1 MPRKTPSTAKPAGK
15 QAGFDLEAV
24 VARLRA
30 ALPRQAVS
38 ERRMFGGVYFL
49 VNGNMTIGASRRGI
63 LVRVGK
69 EAQDHAVTSLGA
81 RPADMKGRPMEGY
94 VRVDPAGL
102 GDAALADWVAR
113 AVTFAR
119 TLPAKPEGAKP
130 ARARSKKAR

>member
-1 MPRKTPSTAKPAGK
+1 MPRKTPSKVKPTAK
-15 QAGFDLEAV
+15 QAGFDVEAV

-30 ALPRQAVS
+30 ALPRSAVS

-69 EAQDHAVTSLGA
+69 EGQDHAVTKLGA
-81 RPADMKGRPMEGY
+81 RPADMQGRPMEGY
-94 VRVDPAGL
+94 VRVDPSGL
-102 GDAALADWVAR
+102 GDAALADWAAR

-119 TLPAKPEGAKP
+119 TLPPKPEGAKP
-130 ARARSKKAR
+130 ARARPKTAR